1 VSAAAT
7 IVRWSVPELELG
19 AAESG
24 AVAVEEIQPEQAP
37 PPPTLEEIQ
46 AIQSQARE
54 AGHAEGF
61 LDGQAQ
67 GFAQGEAQVRRLIA
81 QIEGILDNFT
91 RPLARLEGEVAAA
104 LGELAV
110 RIAGHLT
117 GRAYVA
123 EPHLLA
129 ALVSAALAAVGE
141 ITRPV
146 EVRLH
151 PDDVKPLS
159 FGERGRGG
167 DACEPL
173 ARVTSERPACF
184 AGPDWGEGAS
194 ARDNPHQ
201 PPANIHLTPDPTL
214 SRGDVRVHA
223 DTLRI
228 DGTLNAR
235 LDVAL
240 AEVIAQAGERA

>member
-7 IVRWSVPELELG
+7 IVRWSVPELELDV
-19 AAESG
+19 AESG
-24 AVAVEEIQPEQAP
+24 AVAVEEITPEQAP

-46 AIQSQARE
+46 AIQQQARE

-67 GFAQGEAQVRRLIA
+67 GYAQGEAQVRRLVA

-110 RIAGHLT
+110 RIAGHLV
-117 GRAYVA
+117 GRASVA

-129 ALVSAALAAVGE
+129 DLVTAALAAVGE

-151 PDDVKPLS
+151 PDDITVL
-159 FGERGRGG
+159 
-167 DACEPL
+167 D
-173 ARVTSERPACF
+173 TPA
-184 AGPDWGEGAS
+184 
-194 ARDNPHQ
+194 PHL
-201 PPANIHLTPDPTL
+201 HLIPDPTL

-235 LDVAL
+235 LDAVL

>member
-1 VSAAAT
+1 VSTAAR
-7 IVRWSVPELELG
+7 IVRWSVPELELT
-19 AAESG
+19 ALDSG
-24 AVAVEEIQPEQAP
+24 TLAVEEIQPEQAP

-46 AIQSQARE
+46 AIQRQARE

-81 QIEGILDNFT
+81 QIEGIVDNFT

-104 LGELAV
+104 VGELAV
-110 RIAGHLT
+110 RIAGHLI

-129 ALVSAALAAVGE
+129 DLVTAALAAVGE

-151 PDDVKPLS
+151 PDDSALLEHPAPHLQLIP
-159 FGERGRGG
+159 
-167 DACEPL
+167 DA
-173 ARVTSERPACF
+173 S
-184 AGPDWGEGAS
+184 
-194 ARDNPHQ
+194 
-201 PPANIHLTPDPTL
+201 L

-228 DGTLNAR
+228 DGSLNAR
-235 LDVAL
+235 LDAAL
-240 AEVIAQAGERA
+240 AEVMAQAGERA